1 MEQDMTA
8 YDRVRTARST
18 SRPTAQDYIAAM
30 FTGFIELHGDRRFRD
45 DEAIIGG
52 LAYLNGR
59 PVTVIG
65 IEKGHSTI
73 ERMRRSFGAPE
84 PEGYRKALRLMKQAE
99 KFHRP
104 VILFVDTSGAFCG
117 IGAEERGQGQAIAEN
132 LMEMMGLRTP
142 ELSILIGEGGSG
154 GALALAV
161 SDRVWMLEN
170 AVYSV
175 ISPEGCASI
184 LYKDAAQAPAAA
196 ESLHLTAS
204 DALALG
210 VAERVISE
218 EGIGTETFYKKL
230 ADEAAAELE
239 VLENTEDLLERR
251 YQRFRAFGRYEEEM
265 K

>member
-1 MEQDMTA
+1 MTA
-8 YDRVRTARST
+8 YDRVRTARNT

-30 FTGFIELHGDRRFRD
+30 FTDFIELHGDRRYRD

-52 LAYLNGR
+52 IAYLKGK

-73 ERMRRSFGAPE
+73 EWMRRSFGAPE

-117 IGAEERGQGQAIAEN
+117 IGAEERGQGEAIAEN
-132 LMEMMGLRTP
+132 LMEMMGLKTP

-184 LYKDAAQAPAAA
+184 LYKDAAEAPKAA
-196 ESLHLTAS
+196 ESLRLTAA
-204 DALALG
+204 DAKSMG
-210 VAERVISE
+210 IAERVISE
-218 EGIGTETFYKKL
+218 EGLGTPAFYKQL
-230 ADEAAAELE
+230 ADEVAAEIEILE
-239 VLENTEDLLERR
+239 HTEDLLERR
-251 YQRFRAFGRYEEEM
+251 YQRFRAFGRYEEE
-265 K
+265 KK

>member
-1 MEQDMTA
+1 MTA
-8 YDRVRTARST
+8 YDKVRTARST
-18 SRPTAQDYIAAM
+18 TRPTAQDYITEM
-30 FTGFIELHGDRRFRD
+30 FTGFIELHGDRRYRD
-45 DEAIIGG
+45 DEAIMGG

-65 IEKGHSTI
+65 IEKGHDTI

-99 KFHRP
+99 KFRRP
-104 VILFVDTSGAFCG
+104 VILFVDTSGAYCG
-117 IGAEERGQGQAIAEN
+117 IGAEERGQGEAIAEN
-132 LMEMMGLRTP
+132 LMAMMGLKVP
-142 ELSILIGEGGSG
+142 EISILIGEGGSG

-184 LYKDAAQAPAAA
+184 LYKDAAQAPKAA
-196 ESLHLTAS
+196 ESLRLTAD
-204 DALALG
+204 DALELG

-218 EGIGTETFYKKL
+218 KNIGTAEFYKTL
-230 ADEAAAELE
+230 ADDISKELE
-239 VLENTEDLLERR
+239 ILDKTTDLTERR
-251 YQRFRAFGRYEEEM
+251 YQRFRSFGRFEEER

>member
-1 MEQDMTA
+1 MTA

-18 SRPTAQDYIAAM
+18 QRPTAQDYI
-30 FTGFIELHGDRRFRD
+30 TGIFSTFIELHGDRRYRD
-45 DEAIIGG
+45 DSAIMGG
-52 LAYLNGR
+52 IAYLKDR

-65 IEKGHSTI
+65 IEKGHDTI
-73 ERMRRSFGAPE
+73 ERMKRSFGAPE

-104 VILFVDTSGAFCG
+104 VILFVDTSGAYCG

-132 LMEMMGLRTP
+132 LMTMMGLRTP
-142 ELSILIGEGGSG
+142 EISILIGEGGSG

-184 LYKDAAQAPAAA
+184 LYKDAAEAPKAA
-196 ESLHLTAS
+196 ENLCLTAD
-204 DALALG
+204 DALRLG

-218 EGIGTETFYKKL
+218 EGLGTPEFYRTL
-230 ADEAAAELE
+230 ADDLE
-239 VLENTEDLLERR
+239 KEIAILEGTDDLMERR
-251 YQRFRAFGRYEEEM
+251 YQRFRAFGRFNKETR
-265 K
+265 

>member
-1 MEQDMTA
+1 MTA
-8 YDRVRTARST
+8 YDRVRTARNT

-30 FTGFIELHGDRRFRD
+30 FTDFIELHGDRRYRD

-52 LAYLNGR
+52 IAYLKGK

-99 KFHRP
+99 KFHRS

-117 IGAEERGQGQAIAEN
+117 IGAEERGQGEAIAEN
-132 LMEMMGLRTP
+132 LMEMMGLKTP

-184 LYKDAAQAPAAA
+184 LYKDAAEAPKAA
-196 ESLHLTAS
+196 ESLRLTAA
-204 DALALG
+204 DAKSMG
-210 VAERVISE
+210 IAERVISE
-218 EGIGTETFYKKL
+218 EGLATPAFYKQL
-230 ADEAAAELE
+230 ADEVAAEIEILE
-239 VLENTEDLLERR
+239 HTEDLLERR
-251 YQRFRAFGRYEEEM
+251 YQRFRAFGRYEEE
-265 K
+265 KK